1 MSVSAPAMQIMQLI
15 TYNHNRTDTT
25 KQLCLKPQGKHT
37 LSIFIFNL
45 SATKCAQ
52 MMQKKN
58 CAYIYIYSMQ
68 NKKMAM

>member
-1 MSVSAPAMQIMQLI
+1 MSESTPAMQILQLI

-25 KQLCLKPQGKHT
+25 KQLCLKPQGEHRA
-37 LSIFIFNL
+37 FFFNL

-58 CAYIYIYSMQ
+58 CAYTYSMQ